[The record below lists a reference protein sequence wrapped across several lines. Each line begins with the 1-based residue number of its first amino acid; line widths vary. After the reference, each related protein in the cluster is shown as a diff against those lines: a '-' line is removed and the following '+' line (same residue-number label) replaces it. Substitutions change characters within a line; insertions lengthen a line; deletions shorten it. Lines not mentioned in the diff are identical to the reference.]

1 MVKNDFF
8 LSFKESFLIFLKG
21 LFMGFCD
28 IIPGISGGTIALITG
43 IYERFMAALKNLNIL
58 WIIPFL
64 FYFKNKKNKAIFKK
78 EFFRMDPFFLITLA
92 FGIFFAI
99 LIGSKIIP
107 YFLDNYTA
115 YIYCFFFG
123 LIFTSSIYLIFKNK
137 FNFKSLFF
145 LMFGILI
152 GFLITGINELQTNN
166 NLYIL
171 FIAGF
176 FAVFAMLLPGVSGSF
191 LLLIFG
197 QYNYML
203 NALNNFLDYLIDIF
217 IFILGMAMGLIFGSK
232 FIALL
237 LKNFYNYTLFFLIG
251 LMVGSLRLPFIKI
264 STNFI
269 GIFQI
274 PLFII
279 FGIIGSI
286 FIFMLFYFEKKYK
299 NN

>member
-1 MVKNDFF
+1 
-8 LSFKESFLIFLKG
+8 
-21 LFMGFCD
+21 MGFCD